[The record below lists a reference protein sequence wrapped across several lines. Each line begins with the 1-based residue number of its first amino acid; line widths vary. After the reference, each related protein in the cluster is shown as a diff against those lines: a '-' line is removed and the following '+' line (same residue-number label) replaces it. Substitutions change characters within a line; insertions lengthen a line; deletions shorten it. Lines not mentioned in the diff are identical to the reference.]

1 MDNYEAPKVVDLGSF
16 TELTQLSTGKAN
28 DGSKAVGSL

>member
-1 MDNYEAPKVVDLGSF
+1 MDSYEAPKVIDLGSF
-16 TELTQLSTGKAN
+16 TDLTQLSSGKAN